1 MPRVPAEQAEQTR
14 RDILAGALTVFAA
27 RGYAATRIAD
37 VAAELGM
44 TRGAVYGH
52 FSSKADLFLEVVRLS
67 QDPIYTLLDQANA
80 EAEDPEAGGPLR
92 VLVRGWLVLLC
103 DNPCHRAA
111 FELVMNKT
119 AFVDE
124 LAVLYRREKKLT
136 GDVIAAL
143 TRWLDDQGVDD
154 ADFAATH
161 LYTHLM
167 GITQSW
173 LFNPRLFSLNQS
185 LDALTDH
192 VLRGAG
198 VRSAAP
204 RALAPF

>member
-1 MPRVPAEQAEQTR
+1 MPRVPALQAEQTR

-37 VAAELGM
+37 VAAELGV

-52 FSSKADLFLEVVRLS
+52 FPNKAELFLEVVRLS
-67 QDPIYTLLDQANA
+67 QDPIYALL
-80 EAEDPEAGGPLR
+80 EAQDTGATATEAGGPLR
-92 VLVRGWLVLLC
+92 RFVRGWLLLLR
-103 DNPCHRAA
+103 DNPCHRAS
-111 FELVMNKT
+111 FELVMNKS

-136 GDVIAAL
+136 RDVIAAA
-143 TRWLDDQGVDD
+143 TRWLQECGVEDPG
-154 ADFAATH
+154 FAALH

-173 LFNPRLFSLNQS
+173 LFNPRLFSLHQS
-185 LDALTDH
+185 LEALTDH

-198 VRSAAP
+198 IPDTAAH
-204 RALAPF
+204 AAATV

>member
-124 LAVLYRREKKLT
+124 LAVLYRREKSLPAMSSRLSPAGWTTKAWTTRILRPRT
-136 GDVIAAL
+136 CTPISWESPKVGCL
-143 TRWLDDQGVDD
+143 TRVC
-154 ADFAATH
+154 
-161 LYTHLM
+161 
-167 GITQSW
+167 
-173 LFNPRLFSLNQS
+173 
-185 LDALTDH
+185 
-192 VLRGAG
+192 
-198 VRSAAP
+198 
-204 RALAPF
+204 LA